1 MRPHVMGRAARRG
14 SGADFPLHFLLYI
27 MDTIMPAPTGLI
39 QQLDQ
44 FLHKNAL
51 LAPRSRILVA
61 CSGGADS
68 MALLHLLCC
77 VNQSRFWKWK
87 LIIGH
92 VNHGLRGRES
102 RADEA
107 LVRQTAKTLGL
118 PLELRR
124 LTWPRHPRTTGNR
137 QPQISENAAR
147 TARLAALQAMARKR
161 RCTVVAMAH
170 HADDQAETV
179 LLRLLRG
186 AGTGGLSGIRPCR
199 RLGTLHLVRPLLG
212 WSRAAL
218 RHWLQSQNHS
228 WREDK
233 SNQNA
238 RFLRNRIRLEL
249 LPLLESYQPGIRKV
263 LVNMAARQRST
274 HSFLMRHSR
283 HLLRRCLLR
292 KTSRAWDLDARRL
305 LAASGDA
312 AAMVLRSGIAALGGK
327 KDRISGTI
335 LTELLDQLRQTP
347 HPVRRQF
354 SGPVNIESRRG
365 IVRISRGGPPAPNRQ
380 KSVRSAASGQP
391 KSDGKPGKKPRRAPT
406 RRITRKA
413 TA

>member
-1 MRPHVMGRAARRG
+1 
-14 SGADFPLHFLLYI
+14 
-27 MDTIMPAPTGLI
+27 MPAPTGLI

-44 FLHKNAL
+44 FLHKNSL

-68 MALLHLLCC
+68 MALLHLLNG
-77 VNQSRFWKWK
+77 VNQSKYWQWK

-102 RADEA
+102 QADEA
-107 LVRQTAKTLGL
+107 LVRQTARGLGL

-124 LTWPRHPRTTGNR
+124 LKWPVRRCTPPDRHPR
-137 QPQISENAAR
+137 ISENAAR
-147 TARLAALQAMARKR
+147 IARLAALEAMARKR

-186 AGTGGLSGIRPCR
+186 AGAGGLAGIRTHR
-199 RLGTLHLVRPLLG
+199 RLGSVQLVRPLLG
-212 WSRAAL
+212 WPRSAL
-218 RHWLQSQNHS
+218 RHWLKSQNHS
-228 WREDK
+228 WREDQ
-233 SNQNA
+233 SNQNM

-274 HSFLMRHSR
+274 HDLLVRHSGR
-283 HLLRRCLLR
+283 LLRRTLLR
-292 KTSRAWDLDARRL
+292 KTSRVWELDARGL
-305 LAASGDA
+305 LAASPVA
-312 AAMVLRSGIAALGGK
+312 AAMILRRGIVALGGR
-327 KDRISGTI
+327 KDGISGTV
-335 LTELLDQLRQTP
+335 LSELLDQMGQSP

-354 SGPVNIESRRG
+354 SGPVNIESRHG
-365 IVRISRGGPPAPNRQ
+365 TVRISRGIKPARYLVPARP
-380 KSVRSAASGQP
+380 KAAVP
-391 KSDGKPGKKPRRAPT
+391 
-406 RRITRKA
+406 ITRLRPKRRRKRPISRRTNRKA
-413 TA
+413 IA